1 MPSDTLAYY
10 PFITVRLACIRC
22 TRKGSYRLARL
33 AENYGADIQMT
44 DLLGYL
50 AGDCRWRNP
59 RHLGHGECGAYF
71 VDLRGPAPLPP
82 DLPPAVRAPLRV
94 VTGGKA

>member
-1 MPSDTLAYY
+1 MRSDTLAYY
-10 PFITVRLACIRC
+10 PFITVRLACTRC
-22 TRKGSYRLARL
+22 ARKGSYRLARL
-33 AENYGADIQMT
+33 AEQHGADIQMT

-59 RHLGHGECGAYF
+59 RHPGHGECGAYF
-71 VDLRGPAPLPP
+71 ADVAGSAPLVP
-82 DLPPAVRAPLRV
+82 DLIPDVRASLRV